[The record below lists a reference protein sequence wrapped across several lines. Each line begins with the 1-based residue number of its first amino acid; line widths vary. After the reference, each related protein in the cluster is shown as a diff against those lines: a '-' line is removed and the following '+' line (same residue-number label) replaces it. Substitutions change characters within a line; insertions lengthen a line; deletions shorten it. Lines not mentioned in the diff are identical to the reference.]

1 MKNPYEILGVG
12 TGASEADIKRAYR
25 KIAKQ
30 THPDT
35 HPGDEAIEQRFKEA
49 AAAYDLLSDKEKRGQ
64 FDRGEIDTEGKPKA
78 DFAFNRTY
86 SGGGGGFGFGG
97 GSAGMEDV
105 FSGIFGGMR
114 GGRRRGVG
122 SIPGADVRYTV
133 QIDFLSAVKGVRRRI
148 HRHDGKTLDV
158 NIPPGTEDGQSLRL
172 KGQGL
177 QGKGGGRA
185 GDAFV
190 EVQVDAHP
198 FFTRDKS
205 DIEIELPI
213 SIDEAILGAKIKVPT
228 VDGPVSVTVP
238 PNTSSG
244 TRLRLKG
251 RGVPASRPSGTAGD
265 EYVRLKIVLP
275 EQSDEELKEFILQ
288 WGKKNPS
295 DVRHKEGME

>member
-1 MKNPYEILGVG
+1 MRNPYKILGVSN
-12 TGASEADIKRAYR
+12 GASEADIKRAYR
-25 KIAKQ
+25 KIAKE

-35 HPGDEAIEQRFKEA
+35 HPGDEAVEQRFKEA
-49 AAAYDLLSDKEKRGQ
+49 AGAYDLLSDKEKRGQ

-78 DFAFNRTY
+78 DFAFNRAY
-86 SGGGGGFGFGG
+86 SGGGGFGFGG
-97 GSAGMEDV
+97 GSAGMEGV
-105 FSGIFGGMR
+105 FSDIFGGMR
-114 GGRRRGVG
+114 GGRRGGMG

-133 QIDFLSAVKGVRRRI
+133 RIDFLSAVKGVRRRI
-148 HRHDGKTLDV
+148 NRHDGKTLDV

-177 QGKGGGRA
+177 QGKGGGPA

-198 FFTRDKS
+198 FLIRDKS
-205 DIEIELPI
+205 DIEVELPI

-275 EQSDEELKEFILQ
+275 EQSDEELKEFIRQ
-288 WGKKNPS
+288 WGEKNPS
-295 DVRHKEGME
+295 DARHKAGME